1 MLVMMIYV
9 DDGNCV
15 VDCDDKHVV
24 RDILPGSHL
33 LPIFSLVILN
43 KNVFHSFFF
52 SRETLIMI
60 FILGPTR
67 KGGKSVSR
75 YQQCMAENHSEDI
88 FFRGENKKQCTGLL
102 FCRIHCIVQK
112 NTLTNCNHFSYHN
125 TFATPNPKDCWNSKF
140 LSSSIFWASMS

>member
-67 KGGKSVSR
+67 KGGMSVSR

-102 FCRIHCIVQK
+102 FCRIHCIVQ
-112 NTLTNCNHFSYHN
+112 NNEGMLSLTGEVPACTYMHQTLKGRVFQ
-125 TFATPNPKDCWNSKF
+125 FF
-140 LSSSIFWASMS
+140 LFFHRSRWA